1 VPDDDELVDAL
12 VQSSFA
18 VTAVLTRIGT
28 AHDLSLTQLRV
39 LAILRDRRPRM
50 TALADHLGLDRS
62 SLSGLVDRAAQRG
75 LVRRAPAEADRRAV
89 EVFLTPDGHELAE
102 RLYGEILAALT
113 PLLDRLAL
121 AERRRLRALLERLLG
136 DRTD

>member
-1 VPDDDELVDAL
+1 MPDDDGLVDAL

-18 VTAVLTRIGT
+18 VTAVLTKVGT

-62 SLSGLVDRAAQRG
+62 SLSGLVDRAARRG
-75 LVRRAPAEADRRAV
+75 LVQRAPTGTDRRVV
-89 EVFLTPDGHELAE
+89 EVFLTPEGHELAN
-102 RLYGEILAALT
+102 RLYAEILAALS
-113 PLLDRLAL
+113 PVLERLAP
-121 AERRRLRALLERLLG
+121 AERRRLQALLERTLG
-136 DRTD
+136 G